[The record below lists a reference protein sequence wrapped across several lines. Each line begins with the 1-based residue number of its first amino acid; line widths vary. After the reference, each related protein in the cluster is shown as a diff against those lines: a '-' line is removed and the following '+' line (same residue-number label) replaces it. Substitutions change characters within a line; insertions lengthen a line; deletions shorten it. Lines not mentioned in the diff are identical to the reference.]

1 VKLVFS
7 GPPGAGKG
15 TQAERISSEC
25 GLAHASTGDIFRN
38 AVAEGSELGQ
48 QVESYLDA
56 GKLVTDRLTSDVVK
70 EMVLLREADFILDGY
85 PRTVRQAEQLDE
97 MLEELGF
104 SLDAVLFFE
113 LSEEEATER
122 LTGRRVCEN
131 CKKNYHVKFMPPRQE
146 GICDECGGKLIVR
159 SDSSEEVVR
168 KRLEEYKEKT
178 APLVG
183 FYEARGL
190 LKRIDASQPPDMV
203 TAEAKQVVKDLRS

>member
-1 VKLVFS
+1 
-7 GPPGAGKG
+7 
-15 TQAERISSEC
+15 
-25 GLAHASTGDIFRN
+25 LAHASTGDIFRN

>member
-1 VKLVFS
+1 
-7 GPPGAGKG
+7 
-15 TQAERISSEC
+15 
-25 GLAHASTGDIFRN
+25 LAHASTGDIFRN

-85 PRTVRQAEQLDE
+85 PRTVKQAEQLDE